1 MKLLIIALSFFGYNT
16 PKDSRS
22 TTRFT
27 KSETEF
33 INNIIKLNGE
43 PNEIYHS
50 GKNIQVNYSN
60 QRLSLGQDGFIHEL
74 EVLVDGQWINAG
86 PEFWLLKIV

>member
-1 MKLLIIALSFFGYNT
+1 MKLLIIALSFFGYNS

-22 TTRFT
+22 TIKFT
-27 KSETEF
+27 KSEKEF
-33 INNIIKLNGE
+33 INNIVELNGK

-50 GKNIQVNYSN
+50 DKNIQVNYSN

-74 EVLVDGQWINAG
+74 EVLVDGQWINVG
-86 PEFWLLKIV
+86 PEF